1 MIYVLLLRGINVGG
15 KNKVNMTD
23 LKSILNGFGFLNV
36 KSYINSG
43 NLFFDSEFKH
53 EKIVKIL
60 SEILKENYDFKIN
73 FSILSK
79 YEFNNDYNNLPKW
92 WNDDLAR
99 KDVLFFNIGLEKNDV
114 KKYINQLE
122 LNNEIVHYGK
132 NAIFWGKYDEENY
145 LNTSYHKYLLKSPFY
160 KEVTIR
166 NGKTY
171 NKIHDMINEEF

>member
-1 MIYVLLLRGINVGG
+1 MRYVLLLRGINVGG

-43 NLFFDSEFKH
+43 NLFFDSELKQ
-53 EKIVKIL
+53 EKIVEIL
-60 SEILKENYDFKIN
+60 SDILEENYDFKIN

-79 YEFNNDYNNLPKW
+79 DEFNNDYNNLPKW
-92 WNDDLAR
+92 WHDDLAR

-114 KKYINQLE
+114 KKYIDQLE

-145 LNTSYHKYLLKSPFY
+145 LNTSYHKHLLKAPFY

-171 NKIHDMINEEF
+171 NKIHDMLTE